1 MPPKEDPKKAA
12 AAAAPASA
20 GVPVHVELI
29 VQIERPDNLDVPFQP
44 LGEPHIRITAS
55 WLECLTTEN
64 ILGGTTSWNV
74 LSYKLGGEEKFVAGQ
89 VLSAVEPGAVLI
101 AKWEKTFDLDVKS
114 HEHMR
119 AFHEDPGLYAFIL
132 GREEPKHIPN
142 ADGEAK
148 PPPPKIVIPVGVA
161 YTDCSSLQL
170 SGGTIESRSGSSQGM
185 LICTKVTVT
194 EALMPREEAVKL
206 DPFMLSL
213 HTLGDYP
220 IQEGETQRLALDP
233 VYVFGI
239 VKINNSFNRK
249 IFSRPTLPAN
259 SSELD
264 AALSTQGGQ
273 DSKVVYHDVPLH
285 FRSCV
290 LPGLGN
296 RGLFRELLSS
306 STHLLEIHHETALFK
321 RVMPEAALTTYNEKI
336 QASLSASSTAAP
348 VAPAGKG
355 GKGAPI
361 ASAAMTVPNSA
372 LLPPGPIHDSDK
384 YLISCLWDA
393 LENGGKILPHGAV
406 RFRLEQLLS
415 SSVDLLKEFERT
427 RSERAE
433 SDDNTVVVRDD
444 ILGEVRLEKPSKPE
458 KWHRPSD
465 ISLRAA
471 LSRAIEAE
479 AKQKTLESQGI
490 NTSKSKDR
498 PRHEK
503 FLANNTHVVMTAE
516 LHRMLK
522 HPEATPSVISDRVRK
537 QVASAD
543 DPFTLTTTSQTL
555 NQSMS
560 LRSTFT
566 SMKETATRIP
576 RDLSSSQE
584 ISISVQERLAVTP
597 YTRMVF
603 VFKYTDDETLSA
615 INTAVSTVNLMAL
628 PNIQGS
634 LRSYSFSK
642 NETIS
647 ANSAELDVI
656 CGFTVIDDDV
666 RIVVIEGLAGP
677 DKGMQEVFLDLPRLQ
692 PNNKALK
699 ILCNPEVL
707 FPNRLYTEYGPDI
720 KRIRIRDK
728 LSKLARS
735 PEIYNRNQVDAEC
748 FEAIDCV
755 MALRRAIDLK
765 STKDLNMYPTS
776 GSLNKVELL
785 YGEAISRIDLD
796 GAEAEKK
803 RLAALKA
810 KKRAAAVAA
819 KETDGTESVSDKSA
833 KSAKSNKSITL
844 ANKDKAKIALTQL
857 ESTDESTGNHK
868 RFSRCPPTDCW
879 NREFE
884 VWISISSIAFSH
896 K

>member
-12 AAAAPASA
+12 AAAPASPGIA
-20 GVPVHVELI
+20 VHIELI
-29 VQIERPDNLDVPFQP
+29 VQVERSNNVDASFQP
-44 LGEPHIRITAS
+44 LGEPHIRIAAS
-55 WLECLTTEN
+55 WLECITTEN
-64 ILGGTTSWNV
+64 ILGGSTSWSV
-74 LSYKLGGEEKFVAGQ
+74 LSYKLDGEEKFVAGQ
-89 VLSAVEPGAVLI
+89 LLSEVEPGALLI
-101 AKWEKTFDLDVKS
+101 AKWERTFDLDVKS
-114 HEHMR
+114 HERMQ
-119 AFHEDPGLYAFIL
+119 AFHEDPGLYAFVL
-132 GREEPKHIPN
+132 GREEPKQIPDS
-142 ADGEAK
+142 DGEAK
-148 PPPPKIVIPVGVA
+148 PPSPKIVKPVGVA
-161 YTDCSSLQL
+161 YADCSSLLL
-170 SGGTIESRSGSSQGM
+170 SGGTIESRSGSSRGVS
-185 LICTKVTVT
+185 ISTKVTVA
-194 EALMPREEAVKL
+194 EALMSRDEAVAL

-213 HTLGDYP
+213 HTIGEYP
-220 IQEGETQRLALDP
+220 IQKGETQHIALDP
-233 VYVFGI
+233 VYVFGTI
-239 VKINNSFNRK
+239 RINNTINRK
-249 IFSRPTLPAN
+249 IFSRPTLPADGV
-259 SSELD
+259 ELN
-264 AALSTQGGQ
+264 AALSTQVGQ
-273 DSKVVYHDVPLH
+273 DSMALYHDVPLH

-306 STHLLEIHHETALFK
+306 STHLLEIHHDTALFT
-321 RVMPEAALTTYNEKI
+321 RVMPEAALTEYNEKI
-336 QASLSASSTAAP
+336 QASLSAPSSAAP

-355 GKGAPI
+355 GKGAPA
-361 ASAAMTVPNSA
+361 ASAAVTTQSSA
-372 LLPPGPIHDSDK
+372 ILPPGPIHDSDK
-384 YLISCLWDA
+384 YLISCLWVA

-415 SSVDLLKEFERT
+415 SSVDLLKEFEKT
-427 RSERAE
+427 RGERPE
-433 SDDNTVVVRDD
+433 IDDNTVVVRDD

-465 ISLRAA
+465 ISLRGA

-479 AKQKTLESQGI
+479 AKMKILEAQGM
-490 NTSKSKDR
+490 NMNKSKDR

-543 DPFTLTTTSQTL
+543 DPFTLTTTAQTL

-560 LRSTFT
+560 LRSTFI
-566 SMKETATRIP
+566 SMKETKTRIP
-576 RDLSSSQE
+576 RDLSTSQE
-584 ISISVQERLAVTP
+584 ISTSVQERLAVTP

-615 INTAVSTVNLMAL
+615 INTAVSAVNLAAL

-642 NETIS
+642 NEIIS

-656 CGFTVIDDDV
+656 CGFTVIDDDA

-707 FPNRLYTEYGPDI
+707 FPNRIYTEYGPDI

-735 PEIYNRNQVDAEC
+735 PEIYNRNQVDAAC

-755 MALRRAIDLK
+755 MALRRAMDLK

-776 GSLNKVELL
+776 ESLNKVELL

-810 KKRAAAVAA
+810 KKRAAVAA
-819 KETDGTESVSDKSA
+819 TKDIDGTESVSDKST

-857 ESTDESTGNHK
+857 ETTNELTGSHQ

-879 NREFE
+879 NKEFE
-884 VWISISSIAFSH
+884 V
-896 K
+896 